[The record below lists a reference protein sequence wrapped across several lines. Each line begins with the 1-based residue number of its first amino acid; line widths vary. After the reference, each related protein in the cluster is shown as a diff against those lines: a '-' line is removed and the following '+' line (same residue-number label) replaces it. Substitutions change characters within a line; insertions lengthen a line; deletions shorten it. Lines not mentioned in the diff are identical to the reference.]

1 MYNNT
6 CNFGSNSCSIP
17 NENVQFKEGRNSM
30 QEKKK
35 LGLGGKILIGLVA
48 GIIVGAIF
56 WAAMGAEA
64 AGAFTAKYIKPFGD
78 IFVNLLKFIV
88 VPLVLLSIM
97 DGVISMG
104 DIGKVGKIG
113 WKTVAYFLVTTAI
126 ACVIGLIIASCFKGA
141 FPVLELAEG
150 AAYEAKTSNL
160 MDTIVNI
167 FPSNAI
173 APMSNS
179 SMLQIIVI
187 ALFFGCG
194 ILVAGEKGK
203 ALGNLVS
210 SFNEVTQKVMGFILS
225 VAPYGVFAL
234 MVWVVA
240 AQGPKI
246 LGSLGLVLLAAYIGY
261 AIHVV
266 LVYSMSVKI
275 FAKMSPGT
283 FFKKIFPAAAFAF
296 TSTSSVASLPVTKEC
311 CDDMEVNSEIS
322 SFVLPLGA
330 TINMDG
336 TAIYQCVAA
345 IFLAKCIGIDLT
357 VTQMVTIVVTATLA
371 SIGTAGTSGA
381 GMIMLAMVLDAV
393 GVPPTYI
400 GIIYG
405 IDRLFDMG
413 RTALNVVGD
422 ASCAVCV
429 NEWEKEMDAEAKKA
443 KA

>member
-1 MYNNT
+1 M
-6 CNFGSNSCSIP
+6 S
-17 NENVQFKEGRNSM
+17 QKKSM
-30 QEKKK
+30 N
-35 LGLGGKILIGLVA
+35 LGVKILIGLVL
-48 GIIVGAIF
+48 GIVVGAIF
-56 WAAMGAEA
+56 WATMGAEA

-97 DGVISMG
+97 DGVIQMG
-104 DIGKVGKIG
+104 DIKKVGKIG

-126 ACVIGLIIASCFKGA
+126 ACIIGLVIASAFKGS
-141 FPVLELAEG
+141 FPMLQLAEG
-150 AAYEAKTSNL
+150 AEYEAKSANL

-173 APMSNS
+173 NPLSTAA
-179 SMLQIIVI
+179 MLQIIFI
-187 ALFFGCG
+187 ALIFGCG
-194 ILVAGEKGK
+194 VLVAGEKGK
-203 ALGNLVS
+203 PFGDFIS
-210 SFNEVTQKVMGFILS
+210 SFNEVTQRVMSFILAVS
-225 VAPYGVFAL
+225 PYGVFAL

-261 AIHVV
+261 ILHVL
-266 LVYSMSVKI
+266 LVYTASVKI
-275 FAKMSPGT
+275 FAKMSPLY

-296 TSTSSVASLPVTKEC
+296 TSTSSVATLPITKEC
-311 CDDMEVNSEIS
+311 CDEMDVEGDIS

-345 IFLAKCIGIDLT
+345 IFLAKCVGIDLT
-357 VTQMVTIVVTATLA
+357 IGQMVMIVVTATLA

-381 GMIMLAMVLDAV
+381 GMIMLAMVLEAV
-393 GVPPTYI
+393 GVPTTFI

-413 RTALNVVGD
+413 RTTLNIIGD

-429 NEWEKEMDAEAKKA
+429 NEWEGNAPAAKK

>member
-1 MYNNT
+1 
-6 CNFGSNSCSIP
+6 
-17 NENVQFKEGRNSM
+17 M

-126 ACVIGLIIASCFKGA
+126 ACVIGLIIASVFKGA
-141 FPVLELAEG
+141 FPVLELAED

-203 ALGNLVS
+203 PLGNLVS

-261 AIHVV
+261 AIHVI

-275 FAKMSPGT
+275 FAKMSPGV

-296 TSTSSVASLPVTKEC
+296 TSTSSVASLPVTKDC
-311 CDDMEVNSEIS
+311 CDDMDVHGEIS

-357 VTQMVTIVVTATLA
+357 LVQMTTIVVTATLA

-393 GVPPTYI
+393 GIPPTYI

-413 RTALNVVGD
+413 RTALNVIGD

-443 KA
+443 KKAKA

>member
-1 MYNNT
+1 M
-6 CNFGSNSCSIP
+6 
-17 NENVQFKEGRNSM
+17 
-30 QEKKK
+30 EKGAYVNMKK
-35 LGLGGKILIGLVA
+35 QMNLGMKILLGLVL
-48 GIIVGAIF
+48 GIVVGAIF
-56 WAAMGAEA
+56 WLAMGAEA
-64 AGAFTAKYIKPFGD
+64 AGSFTAKYIKPFGD

-97 DGVISMG
+97 DGVIQMG
-104 DIGKVGKIG
+104 DIKKVGKIG

-126 ACVIGLIIASCFKGA
+126 ACVIGLVVASIFKGS
-141 FPVLELAEG
+141 FPMLELAEG
-150 AAYEAKTSNL
+150 AEYQAKSANL

-167 FPSNAI
+167 FPNNFINPLSTA
-173 APMSNS
+173 A
-179 SMLQIIVI
+179 MLQIIFI
-187 ALFFGCG
+187 ALIFGCG
-194 ILVAGEKGK
+194 VLVAGEKGK
-203 ALGNLVS
+203 LFGDVII
-210 SFNEVTQKVMGFILS
+210 SFNVVTQRVMGFILALS
-225 VAPYGVFAL
+225 PYGVFAL

-261 AIHVV
+261 ILHVV
-266 LVYSMSVKI
+266 LVYSLSAKV
-275 FAKMSPGT
+275 FARMNPAT

-296 TSTSSVASLPVTKEC
+296 TSTSSVATLPITKEC
-311 CDDMEVNSEIS
+311 CDEMGVENDIS

-345 IFLAKCIGIDLT
+345 IFLAKCVGIDLT
-357 VTQMVTIVVTATLA
+357 LGQMITIVITATLA

-381 GMIMLAMVLDAV
+381 GMIMLAMVLEAV
-393 GVPPTYI
+393 GVPTTFI

-413 RTALNVVGD
+413 RTALNVIGD

-429 NEWEKEMDAEAKKA
+429 QAWEGNKVPQKKQ

>member
-1 MYNNT
+1 M
-6 CNFGSNSCSIP
+6 
-17 NENVQFKEGRNSM
+17 K
-30 QEKKK
+30 EKKK
-35 LGLGGKILIGLVA
+35 LGLGAKILIGLVL

-56 WAAMGAEA
+56 WVAMGAEA
-64 AGAFTAKYIKPFGD
+64 AGAFTGKYIKPFGD

-88 VPLVLLSIM
+88 VPLVLFSIM
-97 DGVISMG
+97 DGVVSMG

-113 WKTVAYFLVTTAI
+113 WKTVVYFLVTTAI
-126 ACVIGLIIASCFKGA
+126 ACVIGLVVATLFKGS
-141 FPVLELAEG
+141 FPVLQLAED
-150 AAYEAKTSNL
+150 AAYEAKSSNL

-167 FPSNAI
+167 FPNNAI
-173 APMSNS
+173 APMANS

-194 ILVAGEKGK
+194 ILVAGDKGK
-203 ALGNLVS
+203 LAGDLVVS
-210 SFNEVTQKVMGFILS
+210 IDEVTQKVMGFILE

-261 AIHVV
+261 IIHVV
-266 LVYSMSVKI
+266 LVYSMSVKV
-275 FAKMSPGT
+275 FANMSPGT
-283 FFKKIFPAAAFAF
+283 FFKKVFPAAAFAF

-311 CDDMEVNSEIS
+311 CDEMGVHSEIS

-345 IFLAKCIGIDLT
+345 IFLAKCVGIDLT
-357 VTQMVTIVVTATLA
+357 LVQMITIVVTATLA

-393 GVPPTYI
+393 GVPTTYI

-429 NEWEKEMDAEAKKA
+429 NTWEAQMDAAKAKAKKA
-443 KA
+443 

>member
-1 MYNNT
+1 
-6 CNFGSNSCSIP
+6 
-17 NENVQFKEGRNSM
+17 M
-30 QEKKK
+30 QKKK
-35 LGLGGKILIGLVA
+35 LGLGGKILIGLVL
-48 GIIVGAIF
+48 GIIVGAIL

-64 AGAFTAKYIKPFGD
+64 AGAFTAKYIKPFGN

-126 ACVIGLIIASCFKGA
+126 ACVIGLVVASLFKGA
-141 FPVLELAEG
+141 FPVLEMAED
-150 AAYEAKTSNL
+150 AAYEAKTANL

-167 FPSNAI
+167 FPNNAI
-173 APMSNS
+173 APLANS

-203 ALGNLVS
+203 PFGNFIS
-210 SFNEVTQKVMGFILS
+210 SFNEVTQRVMSFILAVS
-225 VAPYGVFAL
+225 PIGVFCL
-234 MVWVVA
+234 MTWVVA
-240 AQGPKI
+240 EQGVKI
-246 LGSLGLVLLAAYIGY
+246 LGSIGLVLLAAYIGY

-266 LVYSMSVKI
+266 LVYSLSVKI
-275 FAKMSPGT
+275 FAKLSPLT
-283 FFKKIFPAAAFAF
+283 FFKKVFPAAAFAF
-296 TSTSSVASLPVTKEC
+296 SSTSSVATLPVAKEC
-311 CDDMEVNSEIS
+311 TDDMGVENEIS

-330 TINMDG
+330 TVNMDG

-345 IFLAKCIGIDLT
+345 IFLAKCIGVDLT
-357 VTQMVTIVVTATLA
+357 LVQMATIVVTATLA

-381 GMIMLAMVLDAV
+381 GMIMLAMVLESV
-393 GVPPTYI
+393 GISPTYI

-405 IDRLFDMG
+405 VDRLFDMG

-422 ASCAVCV
+422 CSCAICV
-429 NEWEKEMDAEAKKA
+429 HQWESGDLKPADKK
-443 KA
+443 

>member
-1 MYNNT
+1 M
-6 CNFGSNSCSIP
+6 S
-17 NENVQFKEGRNSM
+17 QKKSM
-30 QEKKK
+30 N
-35 LGLGGKILIGLVA
+35 LGVKILIGLVL
-48 GIIVGAIF
+48 GIVVGAIF
-56 WAAMGAEA
+56 WATMGAEA

-97 DGVISMG
+97 DGVIQMG
-104 DIGKVGKIG
+104 DIKKVGKIG

-126 ACVIGLIIASCFKGA
+126 ACVIGLVIASAFKGS
-141 FPVLELAEG
+141 FPMLQLAEG
-150 AAYEAKTSNL
+150 AEYEAKSANL

-167 FPSNAI
+167 FPNNAI
-173 APMSNS
+173 NPLSTSA
-179 SMLQIIVI
+179 MLQIIFI
-187 ALFFGCG
+187 ALIFGCG
-194 ILVAGEKGK
+194 VLVAGEKGK
-203 ALGNLVS
+203 PFGDFIS
-210 SFNEVTQKVMGFILS
+210 SFNEVTQRVMSFILAVS
-225 VAPYGVFAL
+225 PYGVFAL

-261 AIHVV
+261 IIHVL
-266 LVYSMSVKI
+266 LVYTLSVKV
-275 FAKMSPGT
+275 FAKMSPMY

-296 TSTSSVASLPVTKEC
+296 TSTSSVATLPITKEC
-311 CDDMEVNSEIS
+311 CDEMDVEGDIS

-345 IFLAKCIGIDLT
+345 IFLAKCVGIDLT
-357 VTQMVTIVVTATLA
+357 LGQMVMIVITATLA

-381 GMIMLAMVLDAV
+381 GMIMLAMVLEAV
-393 GVPPTYI
+393 GVPTTFI

-413 RTALNVVGD
+413 RTTLNIIGD
-422 ASCAVCV
+422 ASSATLPAPSASTPGRALPPLPR
-429 NEWEKEMDAEAKKA
+429 KRHKGRMRLRKKQNR
-443 KA
+443 

>member
-1 MYNNT
+1 M
-6 CNFGSNSCSIP
+6 
-17 NENVQFKEGRNSM
+17 
-30 QEKKK
+30 
-35 LGLGGKILIGLVA
+35 A
-48 GIIVGAIF
+48 
-56 WAAMGAEA
+56 
-64 AGAFTAKYIKPFGD
+64 
-78 IFVNLLKFIV
+78 
-88 VPLVLLSIM
+88 
-97 DGVISMG
+97 
-104 DIGKVGKIG
+104 
-113 WKTVAYFLVTTAI
+113 
-126 ACVIGLIIASCFKGA
+126 
-141 FPVLELAEG
+141 
-150 AAYEAKTSNL
+150 
-160 MDTIVNI
+160 
-167 FPSNAI
+167 
-173 APMSNS
+173 NS

-194 ILVAGEKGK
+194 ILVAGDKGK
-203 ALGNLVS
+203 LAGDLVVS
-210 SFNEVTQKVMGFILS
+210 IDEVTQKVMGFILE

-261 AIHVV
+261 IIHVV
-266 LVYSMSVKI
+266 LVYSMSVKV
-275 FAKMSPGT
+275 FANMSPGT

-311 CDDMEVNSEIS
+311 CDEMGVHSEIS

-345 IFLAKCIGIDLT
+345 IFLAKCVGIDLT
-357 VTQMVTIVVTATLA
+357 LVQMITIVVTATLA

-393 GVPPTYI
+393 GVPTTYI

-429 NEWEKEMDAEAKKA
+429 NTWEAQMDAAKAKAKKA
-443 KA
+443 

>member
-1 MYNNT
+1 M
-6 CNFGSNSCSIP
+6 S
-17 NENVQFKEGRNSM
+17 
-30 QEKKK
+30 EKKSLN
-35 LGLGGKILIGLVA
+35 LGVKILIGLVA
-48 GIIVGAIF
+48 GIVVGAIF
-56 WAAMGAEA
+56 WAVMGAEA
-64 AGAFTAKYIKPFGD
+64 AGSFTAKYIKPFGD

-104 DIGKVGKIG
+104 DIHKVGKIG

-126 ACVIGLIIASCFKGA
+126 ACVIGLVVANVFKGA
-141 FPVLELAEG
+141 FPILELAED
-150 AAYEAKTSNL
+150 AAYEAKSANL
-160 MDTIVNI
+160 MDTLVGI
-167 FPSNAI
+167 FPSNAV
-173 APMSNS
+173 APLSNS

-194 ILVAGEKGK
+194 VLVAGEKGK
-203 ALGNLVS
+203 PFGDLVT
-210 SFNEVTQKVMGFILS
+210 SFNEVTQRVMSFILAVS
-225 VAPYGVFAL
+225 PYGVFAL

-261 AIHVV
+261 ILHVV
-266 LVYSMSVKI
+266 LVYSLSVKI
-275 FAKMSPGT
+275 FARMSPLK
-283 FFKKIFPAAAFAF
+283 FFKGIFPAAAFAF
-296 TSTSSVASLPVTKEC
+296 TSTSSVATLPITQEC
-311 CDDMEVNSEIS
+311 CDDMDVHHEIS
-322 SFVLPLGA
+322 AFVLPLGA
-330 TINMDG
+330 TVNMDG

-345 IFLAKCIGIDLT
+345 IFLAKCIGVDLT
-357 VTQMVTIVVTATLA
+357 LTQMIVIVVTATLA

-393 GVPPTYI
+393 GIPPTYI

-413 RTALNVVGD
+413 RTTLNIIGD

-429 NEWEKEMDAEAKKA
+429 NAWEADDSKA
-443 KA
+443 NAA

>member
-1 MYNNT
+1 M
-6 CNFGSNSCSIP
+6 
-17 NENVQFKEGRNSM
+17 
-30 QEKKK
+30 EKGAYVNMKK
-35 LGLGGKILIGLVA
+35 QMNLGMKILLGLVL
-48 GIIVGAIF
+48 GIVVGAIF
-56 WAAMGAEA
+56 WLAMGAEA
-64 AGAFTAKYIKPFGD
+64 AGSFTAKYIKPFGD

-97 DGVISMG
+97 DGVIAMH
-104 DIGKVGKIG
+104 DIKKVGKIG

-126 ACVIGLIIASCFKGA
+126 ACVIGLVVANLFKGS
-141 FPVLELAEG
+141 FPVLQLAEG
-150 AAYEAKTSNL
+150 AEYEAKSANL

-167 FPSNAI
+167 FPNNFINPLSTSA
-173 APMSNS
+173 
-179 SMLQIIVI
+179 MLQIIFI
-187 ALFFGCG
+187 AIIFGCG
-194 ILVAGEKGK
+194 VLVAGEKGK
-203 ALGNLVS
+203 PFGNVIS
-210 SFNEVTQKVMGFILS
+210 SFNEVTQRVMSFILEVS
-225 VAPYGVFAL
+225 PYGVFAL

-261 AIHVV
+261 ILHTI
-266 LVYSMSVKI
+266 LVYSLSVKI
-275 FAKMSPGT
+275 FADMSPLT

-296 TSTSSVASLPVTKEC
+296 TSTSSVATLPITKEC
-311 CDDMEVNSEIS
+311 CDDMDVHGEIS

-330 TINMDG
+330 TVNMDG

-345 IFLAKCIGIDLT
+345 IFLAKCIGVDLT
-357 VTQMVTIVVTATLA
+357 LTQMIIIVVTATLA

-393 GVPPTYI
+393 GIPPTYI

-413 RTALNVVGD
+413 RTTLNIIGD

-429 NEWEKEMDAEAKKA
+429 NHWESKKESKNAA
-443 KA
+443 

>member
-1 MYNNT
+1 M
-6 CNFGSNSCSIP
+6 S
-17 NENVQFKEGRNSM
+17 QKKSM
-30 QEKKK
+30 N
-35 LGLGGKILIGLVA
+35 LGVKILIGLVL
-48 GIIVGAIF
+48 GIVVGAIF
-56 WAAMGAEA
+56 WATMGAEA

-97 DGVISMG
+97 DGVIQMG
-104 DIGKVGKIG
+104 DIKKVGKIG

-126 ACVIGLIIASCFKGA
+126 ACVIGLVIASAFKGS
-141 FPVLELAEG
+141 FPMLQLAEG
-150 AAYEAKTSNL
+150 AEYEAKSANL

-167 FPSNAI
+167 FPNNAI
-173 APMSNS
+173 NPLSTAA
-179 SMLQIIVI
+179 MLQIIFI
-187 ALFFGCG
+187 ALIFGCG
-194 ILVAGEKGK
+194 VLVAGEKGK
-203 ALGNLVS
+203 PFGDFIS
-210 SFNEVTQKVMGFILS
+210 SFNEVTQRVMSFILAVS
-225 VAPYGVFAL
+225 PYGVFAL

-261 AIHVV
+261 IIHVL
-266 LVYSMSVKI
+266 LVYTLSVKV
-275 FAKMSPGT
+275 FAKMSPLY

-296 TSTSSVASLPVTKEC
+296 TSTSSVATLPITKEC
-311 CDDMEVNSEIS
+311 CDEMDVEGDIS

-345 IFLAKCIGIDLT
+345 IFLAKCVGIDLT
-357 VTQMVTIVVTATLA
+357 LGQMVMIVITATLA

-381 GMIMLAMVLDAV
+381 GMIMLAMVLEAV
-393 GVPPTYI
+393 GVPTTFI

-413 RTALNVVGD
+413 RTTLNIIGD

-429 NEWEKEMDAEAKKA
+429 NAWEGAAPKGKQKA
-443 KA
+443 

>member
-1 MYNNT
+1 M
-6 CNFGSNSCSIP
+6 S
-17 NENVQFKEGRNSM
+17 QKKSM
-30 QEKKK
+30 N
-35 LGLGGKILIGLVA
+35 LGLKILIGLVL
-48 GIIVGAIF
+48 GIVVGAIF

-97 DGVISMG
+97 DGVIQMG
-104 DIGKVGKIG
+104 DIKKVGKIG

-126 ACVIGLIIASCFKGA
+126 ACIIGLIVASLFKGS
-141 FPVLELAEG
+141 FPMLQLAEG
-150 AAYEAKTSNL
+150 AEYEAKSANL

-173 APMSNS
+173 NPLSTSA
-179 SMLQIIVI
+179 MLQIIFI
-187 ALFFGCG
+187 ALIFGCG
-194 ILVAGEKGK
+194 VLVAGEKGK
-203 ALGNLVS
+203 PFGDFIT
-210 SFNEVTQKVMGFILS
+210 SFNEVTQRVMSFILAVS
-225 VAPYGVFAL
+225 PYGVFAL

-261 AIHVV
+261 IIHVV
-266 LVYSMSVKI
+266 LVYSLSVKV
-275 FAKMSPGT
+275 FAKMSPLS

-296 TSTSSVASLPVTKEC
+296 TSTSSVATLPITKEC
-311 CDDMEVNSEIS
+311 CDEMGVENDIS

-345 IFLAKCIGIDLT
+345 IFLAKCVGIDLT
-357 VTQMVTIVVTATLA
+357 VGQMVMIVVTATLA

-381 GMIMLAMVLDAV
+381 GMIMLAMVLEAV
-393 GVPPTYI
+393 GVPTTFI

-413 RTALNVVGD
+413 RTTLNIIGD

-429 NEWEKEMDAEAKKA
+429 NEWEGNALAAKK

>member
-1 MYNNT
+1 M
-6 CNFGSNSCSIP
+6 S
-17 NENVQFKEGRNSM
+17 QKKSM
-30 QEKKK
+30 N
-35 LGLGGKILIGLVA
+35 LGVKILIGLVL
-48 GIIVGAIF
+48 GIVVGAIF
-56 WAAMGAEA
+56 WATMGAEA

-97 DGVISMG
+97 DGVIQMG
-104 DIGKVGKIG
+104 DIKKVGKIG

-126 ACVIGLIIASCFKGA
+126 ACVIGLVIASAFKGS
-141 FPVLELAEG
+141 FPMLQLAEG
-150 AAYEAKTSNL
+150 AEYEAKSANL

-167 FPSNAI
+167 FPNNAI
-173 APMSNS
+173 NPLSTAA
-179 SMLQIIVI
+179 MLQIIFI
-187 ALFFGCG
+187 ALIFGCG
-194 ILVAGEKGK
+194 VLVAGEKGK
-203 ALGNLVS
+203 PFGDFIS
-210 SFNEVTQKVMGFILS
+210 SFNEVTQRVMSFILAVS
-225 VAPYGVFAL
+225 PYGVFAL

-261 AIHVV
+261 IIHVL
-266 LVYSMSVKI
+266 LVYTLSVKV
-275 FAKMSPGT
+275 FAKMSPMY

-296 TSTSSVASLPVTKEC
+296 TSTSSVATLPITKEC
-311 CDDMEVNSEIS
+311 CDEMDVEGDIS

-345 IFLAKCIGIDLT
+345 IFLAKCVGIDLT
-357 VTQMVTIVVTATLA
+357 IGQMVMIVVTATLA

-381 GMIMLAMVLDAV
+381 GMIMLAMVLEAV
-393 GVPPTYI
+393 GVPTTFI

-413 RTALNVVGD
+413 RTALNVIGD

-429 NEWEKEMDAEAKKA
+429 QAWEGDKVPQKKQ

>member
-1 MYNNT
+1 M
-6 CNFGSNSCSIP
+6 S
-17 NENVQFKEGRNSM
+17 QKKSM
-30 QEKKK
+30 N
-35 LGLGGKILIGLVA
+35 LGVKILIGLVA

-56 WAAMGAEA
+56 WMAMGAEA

-97 DGVISMG
+97 DGVIQMG
-104 DIGKVGKIG
+104 DIKKVGKIG
-113 WKTVAYFLVTTAI
+113 WQTVAYFLVTTAI
-126 ACVIGLIIASCFKGA
+126 ACVIGLVVASLFKGS
-141 FPVLELAEG
+141 FPVLSLQEG
-150 AAYEAKTSNL
+150 AEYQAKSANL

-167 FPSNAI
+167 FPNNAI
-173 APMSNS
+173 NPLSSS
-179 SMLQIIVI
+179 SMLQIIFI
-187 ALFFGCG
+187 ALIFGCG
-194 ILVAGEKGK
+194 VLVAGEKGK
-203 ALGNLVS
+203 PFGDFIS
-210 SFNEVTQKVMGFILS
+210 SFNEVTQRVMSFILAIS
-225 VAPYGVFAL
+225 PYGVFAL

-240 AQGPKI
+240 AHGPKI

-261 AIHVV
+261 ILHVV
-266 LVYSMSVKI
+266 LVYTLSVKI
-275 FAKMSPGT
+275 FTKVSPME

-296 TSTSSVASLPVTKEC
+296 TSTSSVATLPITKEC
-311 CDDMEVNSEIS
+311 CDEMGVENDIS

-357 VTQMVTIVVTATLA
+357 VGQMIMIVVTATLA

-381 GMIMLAMVLDAV
+381 GMIMLAMVLESV
-393 GVPPTYI
+393 GIDPIYI

-413 RTALNVVGD
+413 RTTLNIIGD
-422 ASCAVCV
+422 ASCALCV
-429 NEWEKEMDAEAKKA
+429 NNWVSKKEEKTA
-443 KA
+443 

>member
-1 MYNNT
+1 M
-6 CNFGSNSCSIP
+6 S
-17 NENVQFKEGRNSM
+17 QKKSM
-30 QEKKK
+30 N
-35 LGLGGKILIGLVA
+35 LGVKILIGLVL
-48 GIIVGAIF
+48 GIVVGAIF
-56 WAAMGAEA
+56 WATMGAEA

-97 DGVISMG
+97 DGVIQMG
-104 DIGKVGKIG
+104 DIKKVGKIG

-126 ACVIGLIIASCFKGA
+126 ACVIGLVIASAFKGS
-141 FPVLELAEG
+141 FPMLQLAEG
-150 AAYEAKTSNL
+150 AEYEAKSANL

-167 FPSNAI
+167 FPNNAI
-173 APMSNS
+173 NPLSTAA
-179 SMLQIIVI
+179 MLQIIFI
-187 ALFFGCG
+187 ALIFGCG
-194 ILVAGEKGK
+194 VLVAGEKGK
-203 ALGNLVS
+203 PFGDFIS
-210 SFNEVTQKVMGFILS
+210 SFNEVTQRVMSFILAVS
-225 VAPYGVFAL
+225 PYGVFAL

-261 AIHVV
+261 IIHVL
-266 LVYSMSVKI
+266 LVYTLSVKV
-275 FAKMSPGT
+275 FAKMSPMY

-296 TSTSSVASLPVTKEC
+296 TSTSSVATLPITKEC
-311 CDDMEVNSEIS
+311 CDEMDVEGDIS

-345 IFLAKCIGIDLT
+345 IFLAKCVGIDLT
-357 VTQMVTIVVTATLA
+357 LGQMVMIVITATLA

-381 GMIMLAMVLDAV
+381 GMIMLAMVLEAV
-393 GVPPTYI
+393 GVPTTFI

-413 RTALNVVGD
+413 RTTLNIIGD

-429 NEWEKEMDAEAKKA
+429 NAWEGAAPKGKQKA
-443 KA
+443 

>member
-1 MYNNT
+1 MR
-6 CNFGSNSCSIP
+6 F
-17 NENVQFKEGRNSM
+17 VQKYGKSLVL
-30 QEKKK
+30 EKKGEYVNMK
-35 LGLGGKILIGLVA
+35 KQMNLGMKILLGLVL
-48 GIIVGAIF
+48 GIVVGAIL
-56 WAAMGAEA
+56 WAAMGADA
-64 AGAFTAKYIKPFGD
+64 AGSFTGKYIKPFGD

-97 DGVISMG
+97 DGVIQMG
-104 DIGKVGKIG
+104 DIKKVGKIG

-126 ACVIGLIIASCFKGA
+126 ACIIGLVVASAFKGS
-141 FPVLELAEG
+141 FPMLELAEG
-150 AAYEAKTSNL
+150 AEYQAKSANF

-167 FPSNAI
+167 FPNNAI
-173 APMSNS
+173 NPLSTAA
-179 SMLQIIVI
+179 MLQIIFI
-187 ALFFGCG
+187 ALIFGCG
-194 ILVAGEKGK
+194 VLVSGEKGK
-203 ALGNLVS
+203 LFGDFIV
-210 SFNEVTQKVMGFILS
+210 SFNVVTQRVMGFILALS
-225 VAPYGVFAL
+225 PYGVFAL

-261 AIHVV
+261 IIHVV
-266 LVYSMSVKI
+266 LVYSLSAKI
-275 FAKMSPGT
+275 FGKISPLT

-296 TSTSSVASLPVTKEC
+296 TSTSSVATLPITKEC
-311 CDDMEVNSEIS
+311 CDELGVEDDIS

-345 IFLAKCIGIDLT
+345 IFLAKCVGIDLS
-357 VTQMVTIVVTATLA
+357 VGQMVTIVVTATLA

-381 GMIMLAMVLDAV
+381 GMIMLAMVLEAV
-393 GVPPTYI
+393 GVPTTFI

-429 NEWEKEMDAEAKKA
+429 HAWEGSKVPQKKQ

>member
-1 MYNNT
+1 M
-6 CNFGSNSCSIP
+6 
-17 NENVQFKEGRNSM
+17 KD
-30 QEKKK
+30 KKSLN
-35 LGLGGKILIGLVA
+35 LGVEILIGLVA
-48 GIIVGAIF
+48 GIVVGAIF
-56 WAAMGAEA
+56 WAVMGAEA

-104 DIGKVGKIG
+104 DIHKVGKIG

-126 ACVIGLIIASCFKGA
+126 ACVIGLVVANLFKGA
-141 FPVLELAEG
+141 FPVLELAED
-150 AAYEAKTSNL
+150 AAYEAKSSNL
-160 MDTIVNI
+160 MDTLVNI
-167 FPSNAI
+167 FPNNAI
-173 APMSNS
+173 APLSNA

-194 ILVAGEKGK
+194 VLVAGEKGK
-203 ALGNLVS
+203 PFGDIVT
-210 SFNEVTQKVMGFILS
+210 SFNEVTQRVMSFILAVS
-225 VAPYGVFAL
+225 PFGVFAL

-261 AIHVV
+261 ILHVV
-266 LVYSMSVKI
+266 LVYSLSVKV
-275 FAKMSPGT
+275 FAKMSPMK
-283 FFKKIFPAAAFAF
+283 FFKGIFPAAAFAF
-296 TSTSSVASLPVTKEC
+296 TSTSSVATLPITQEC
-311 CDDMEVNSEIS
+311 CDDMDVHHEIS
-322 SFVLPLGA
+322 AFVLPLGA

-345 IFLAKCIGIDLT
+345 IFLAKCIGVDLT
-357 VTQMVTIVVTATLA
+357 LTQMVVIVVTATLA

-393 GVPPTYI
+393 GIPPTYI

-413 RTALNVVGD
+413 RTTLNIIGD

-429 NEWEKEMDAEAKKA
+429 NAWEADNGGKKA
-443 KA
+443 A

>member
-1 MYNNT
+1 M
-6 CNFGSNSCSIP
+6 
-17 NENVQFKEGRNSM
+17 K
-30 QEKKK
+30 EKKK
-35 LGLGGKILIGLVA
+35 LGLGAKILIGLVL
-48 GIIVGAIF
+48 GIVVGAIF
-56 WAAMGAEA
+56 WVAMGAEA
-64 AGAFTAKYIKPFGD
+64 AGAFTGKYIKPFGD
-78 IFVNLLKFIV
+78 IFVNLMKFIV
-88 VPLVLLSIM
+88 VPLVLFSIM
-97 DGVISMG
+97 DGVVSMG

-113 WKTVAYFLVTTAI
+113 WKTVVYFLVTTAI
-126 ACVIGLIIASCFKGA
+126 ACVIGLVVATLFKGS
-141 FPVLELAEG
+141 FPVLQLAED
-150 AAYEAKTSNL
+150 AAYEAKSASL

-167 FPSNAI
+167 FPNNAI
-173 APMSNS
+173 APMANS

-194 ILVAGEKGK
+194 ILVAGDKGK
-203 ALGNLVS
+203 LAGDLVVS
-210 SFNEVTQKVMGFILS
+210 IDEVTQKVMGFILE

-261 AIHVV
+261 IIHVV
-266 LVYSMSVKI
+266 LVYSMSVKV
-275 FAKMSPGT
+275 FANMSPGT

-311 CDDMEVNSEIS
+311 CDEMGVHSEIS

-345 IFLAKCIGIDLT
+345 IFLAKCVGIDLT
-357 VTQMVTIVVTATLA
+357 LVQMITIVVTATLA

-393 GVPPTYI
+393 GVPTTYI

-429 NEWEKEMDAEAKKA
+429 NTWEAQMDAAKAKAKKA
-443 KA
+443 

>member
-1 MYNNT
+1 M
-6 CNFGSNSCSIP
+6 
-17 NENVQFKEGRNSM
+17 
-30 QEKKK
+30 EKGAYVNMKK
-35 LGLGGKILIGLVA
+35 QMNLGMKILLGLVL
-48 GIIVGAIF
+48 GIVVGAIF
-56 WAAMGAEA
+56 WLAMGAEA
-64 AGAFTAKYIKPFGD
+64 AGSFTAKYIKPFGD

-97 DGVISMG
+97 DGVIQMG
-104 DIGKVGKIG
+104 DIKKVGKIG

-126 ACVIGLIIASCFKGA
+126 ACVIGLVVASIFKGS
-141 FPVLELAEG
+141 FPMLELAEG
-150 AAYEAKTSNL
+150 AEYQAKSANL

-167 FPSNAI
+167 FPNNFINPLSTA
-173 APMSNS
+173 A
-179 SMLQIIVI
+179 MLQIIFI
-187 ALFFGCG
+187 ALIFGCG
-194 ILVAGEKGK
+194 VLVSGEKGK
-203 ALGNLVS
+203 LFGDVII
-210 SFNEVTQKVMGFILS
+210 SFNVVTQRVMGFILALS
-225 VAPYGVFAL
+225 PYGVFAL

-261 AIHVV
+261 ILHVV
-266 LVYSMSVKI
+266 LVYSLSAKV
-275 FAKMSPGT
+275 FARMNPAT

-296 TSTSSVASLPVTKEC
+296 TSTSSVATLPITKEC
-311 CDDMEVNSEIS
+311 CDEMGVENDIS

-345 IFLAKCIGIDLT
+345 IFLAKCVGIDLT
-357 VTQMVTIVVTATLA
+357 LGQMITIVITATLA

-381 GMIMLAMVLDAV
+381 GMIMLAMVLEAV
-393 GVPPTYI
+393 GVPTTFI

-413 RTALNVVGD
+413 RTALNVIGD

-429 NEWEKEMDAEAKKA
+429 QAWEGSKVPQKKQ

>member
-1 MYNNT
+1 M
-6 CNFGSNSCSIP
+6 
-17 NENVQFKEGRNSM
+17 K
-30 QEKKK
+30 EKKK
-35 LGLGGKILIGLVA
+35 LGLGAKILIGLVL
-48 GIIVGAIF
+48 GIVVGAIF
-56 WAAMGAEA
+56 WVAMGAEA
-64 AGAFTAKYIKPFGD
+64 AGAFTGKYIKPFGD

-88 VPLVLLSIM
+88 VPLVLFSIM
-97 DGVISMG
+97 DGVVSMG

-126 ACVIGLIIASCFKGA
+126 ACVIGLVVATLFKGS
-141 FPVLELAEG
+141 FPVLQLAED
-150 AAYEAKTSNL
+150 AAYEAKSSTL

-167 FPSNAI
+167 VPNNAI
-173 APMSNS
+173 APMANS

-194 ILVAGEKGK
+194 ILVAGDKGK
-203 ALGNLVS
+203 LAGDLVVS
-210 SFNEVTQKVMGFILS
+210 INEVTQKVMGFILE

-246 LGSLGLVLLAAYIGY
+246 LGSLGLVLLAAYVGY
-261 AIHVV
+261 IIHVV
-266 LVYSMSVKI
+266 LVYSMSVKV
-275 FAKMSPGT
+275 FANMSPGT

-296 TSTSSVASLPVTKEC
+296 TSTSSVATLPVTKEC
-311 CDDMEVNSEIS
+311 CDEMGVHSEIS

-345 IFLAKCIGIDLT
+345 IFLAKCVGIDLT
-357 VTQMVTIVVTATLA
+357 LVQMITIIVTATLA

-393 GVPPTYI
+393 GVPTTYI

-429 NEWEKEMDAEAKKA
+429 NTWEAQMDAAKAKAKKA
-443 KA
+443 

>member
-1 MYNNT
+1 M
-6 CNFGSNSCSIP
+6 S
-17 NENVQFKEGRNSM
+17 QKKSM
-30 QEKKK
+30 N
-35 LGLGGKILIGLVA
+35 LGVKILIGLVL
-48 GIIVGAIF
+48 GIVVGAIF

-97 DGVISMG
+97 DGVIQMG
-104 DIGKVGKIG
+104 DIKKVGKIG

-126 ACVIGLIIASCFKGA
+126 ACVIGLVIASAFKGA
-141 FPVLELAEG
+141 FPMLQLAEG
-150 AAYEAKTSNL
+150 AEYEAKSANL

-167 FPSNAI
+167 FPNNAI
-173 APMSNS
+173 NPLSTAA
-179 SMLQIIVI
+179 MLQIIFI
-187 ALFFGCG
+187 ALIFGCG
-194 ILVAGEKGK
+194 VLVAGEKGK
-203 ALGNLVS
+203 PFGDFIT
-210 SFNEVTQKVMGFILS
+210 SFNEVTQRVMSFILAVS
-225 VAPYGVFAL
+225 PYGVFAL

-261 AIHVV
+261 VLHTV
-266 LVYSMSVKI
+266 LVYSLSVKV
-275 FAKMSPGT
+275 FAKMSPLT

-296 TSTSSVASLPVTKEC
+296 TSTSSVATLPITKEC
-311 CDDMEVNSEIS
+311 CDDMGVENDIS

-345 IFLAKCIGIDLT
+345 IFLAKCVGIDLT
-357 VTQMVTIVVTATLA
+357 LGQMVMIVITATLA

-381 GMIMLAMVLDAV
+381 GMIMLAMVLEAV
-393 GVPPTYI
+393 GVPTTFI

-413 RTALNVVGD
+413 RTTLNIIGD

-429 NEWEKEMDAEAKKA
+429 NEWEGNAPAAKK

>member
-1 MYNNT
+1 MN
-6 CNFGSNSCSIP
+6 
-17 NENVQFKEGRNSM
+17 
-30 QEKKK
+30 KKK
-35 LGLGGKILIGLVA
+35 LGLGVKILIGLVL
-48 GIIVGAIF
+48 GIIVGAIL

-64 AGAFTAKYIKPFGD
+64 AGAFTGKYIKPFGD

-113 WKTVAYFLVTTAI
+113 WKTVVYFLVTTAI
-126 ACVIGLIIASCFKGA
+126 ACIIGLVVANIFKGS
-141 FPVLELAEG
+141 FPVLSLAED
-150 AAYEAKTSNL
+150 AAYEAKTANL

-167 FPSNAI
+167 FPNNAV
-173 APMSNS
+173 APLVSS

-203 ALGNLVS
+203 PFGTFIS
-210 SFNEVTQKVMGFILS
+210 SFNEVTQRVMSFILAVS
-225 VAPYGVFAL
+225 PIGVFCL
-234 MVWVVA
+234 MTWVVA
-240 AQGPKI
+240 AQGIKI

-261 AIHVV
+261 IVHVV
-266 LVYSMSVKI
+266 LVYSMSVKV
-275 FAKMSPGT
+275 FAKMSPLE
-283 FFKKIFPAAAFAF
+283 FFKKVFPAAAFAF
-296 TSTSSVASLPVTKEC
+296 TSTSSVATLPVAKES
-311 CDDMEVNSEIS
+311 CDDMGVESEIS

-345 IFLAKCIGIDLT
+345 IFLAKCIGVDLT
-357 VTQMVTIVVTATLA
+357 LVQMITIIVTATLA

-393 GVPPTYI
+393 GIPPTYI

-422 ASCAVCV
+422 VSCAVCV
-429 NEWEKEMDAEAKKA
+429 HQWEAGDLKPVKK
-443 KA
+443 

>member
-1 MYNNT
+1 
-6 CNFGSNSCSIP
+6 
-17 NENVQFKEGRNSM
+17 M
-30 QEKKK
+30 Q
-35 LGLGGKILIGLVA
+35 ILIGLVA
-48 GIIVGAIF
+48 GIIIGAIL
-56 WAAMGAEA
+56 WAAMGSDA
-64 AGAFTAKYIKPFGD
+64 AGSFTAKYVKPFGD

-97 DGVISMG
+97 DGVIAMG

-126 ACVIGLIIASCFKGA
+126 ACVIGLVVANVFKGA

-150 AAYEAKTSNL
+150 AAYEAKSSNL
-160 MDTIVNI
+160 MDVIVNL

-173 APMSNS
+173 TPLQNS

-187 ALFFGCG
+187 ALLFGCG
-194 ILVAGEKGK
+194 VLVAGEKGRPF
-203 ALGNLVS
+203 GSFIS
-210 SFNEVTQKVMGFILS
+210 SFNEVTQRVMMFILRVS
-225 VAPYGVFAL
+225 PYGVFAL

-261 AIHVV
+261 IIHVV
-266 LVYSMSVKI
+266 FVYSASVKI
-275 FAKMSPGT
+275 FARMSPMT

-296 TSTSSVASLPVTKEC
+296 TSTSSVATLPITKEC
-311 CDDMEVNSEIS
+311 CDEMQVEHEIS

-345 IFLAKCIGIDLT
+345 IFLAKCVGIDLT
-357 VTQMVTIVVTATLA
+357 LTQMILIIVTATLA

-393 GVPPTYI
+393 GVPTTYI

-413 RTALNVVGD
+413 RTTLNIIGD

-429 NEWEKEMDAEAKKA
+429 NEWESGNKA
-443 KA
+443 A